1 MNPLIKIFVKLKSS
15 YVIFESQKGMKFP
28 QENVVLQN
36 IANSHAPHVS
46 NSPGPR
52 STHSAGPTAA
62 YTYCIHE

>member
-36 IANSHAPHVS
+36 IAMLHMFQ
-46 NSPGPR
+46 
-52 STHSAGPTAA
+52 
-62 YTYCIHE
+62 IHLARGQHIL

>member
-36 IANSHAPHVS
+36 IAMLHMF
-46 NSPGPR
+46 
-52 STHSAGPTAA
+52 
-62 YTYCIHE
+62 